1 MDSKVKRN
9 MWQFPWQYKESI
21 AIVIGILVVGI
32 MLQLTLGSFNFYM
45 LHAPLN
51 LIIGALLIVLIIVFS
66 FVKNNPIVNWISSVP
81 LSVTLIAGLFAMSI
95 IMGLTPQFA
104 KVNTDLHL
112 HWEYASFSEIFDY
125 ILTKL
130 GFKQVTTSWPF
141 ILIYSFTLL
150 ALGLVIAKRLQRFKW
165 NDYGFYLNH
174 LGLWL
179 FLFAAGLGSAD
190 MLRYVMYVEE
200 GEVEWRVYDQQENV
214 LELDIAIKLHDF
226 VMEEYPPKLAVV
238 NKFTGDVQPEGKPA
252 YYQIDEKKSEET
264 IAGWDIKLEEY
275 IHEAVRQTDTT
286 FQSIP
291 MTGSMPAAKVQMTN
305 KETGKTVSGW
315 LTCGSVDQYVM
326 PLDLDSTYSLVMTKP
341 EPKRFAS
348 EITVMTE
355 DKEQPIHATL
365 EVNSPLRMGNWMIY
379 QYDYDHAL
387 GKASRTSG
395 FELVYDPWIYAVY
408 VGIFMIA
415 IGSICMLWLG
425 SKNRKKNN
433 YDVE

>member
-1 MDSKVKRN
+1 MEIDNKRS

-32 MLQLTLGSFNFYM
+32 MLQLTLGSFNFYL

-51 LIIGALLIVLIIVFS
+51 LIVGALFIVFITAFS
-66 FVKNNPIVNWISSVP
+66 FAKRNPIVNWLSSVP
-81 LSVTLIAGLFAMSI
+81 LSVTLIGGLFLLTI
-95 IMGLTPQFA
+95 IMGLTPQYA
-104 KVNTDLHL
+104 KVNTNLHI
-112 HWEYASFSEIFDY
+112 HWEHTSASEIFDFV
-125 ILTKL
+125 LTKL
-130 GFKQVTTSWPF
+130 GLKQVTTSWPF
-141 ILIYSFTLL
+141 ILIYSFNLL
-150 ALGLVIAKRLQRFKW
+150 VLGFVIARRLQHFKW
-165 NDYGFYLNH
+165 RDYGFYLNH

-226 VMEEYPPKLAVV
+226 IMEEYPPKLAVV
-238 NKFTGDVQPEGKPA
+238 NKFTGDVQPKEKPI
-252 YYQIDEKKSEET
+252 YYQIDEKKTKES
-264 IAGWDIKLEEY
+264 IAGWDMELEEY

-286 FQSIP
+286 FQAIP
-291 MTGSMPAAKVQMTN
+291 MTGSMPAAKVRMTN
-305 KETGKTVSGW
+305 KETGTTTSGW
-315 LTCGSVDQYVM
+315 LTCGSLNQFVM
-326 PLDLDSTYSLVMTKP
+326 PLELDSTYSLVMTKP

-348 EITVMTE
+348 EITVLTK
-355 DKEQPIHATL
+355 DKGEPIHATL
-365 EVNSPLRMGNWMIY
+365 EVNSPLRMGSWMIY

-395 FELVYDPWIYAVY
+395 FELVYDPWLYAVY

-415 IGSICMLWLG
+415 MGSICMLWLG
-425 SKNRKKNN
+425 NRNKQK
-433 YDVE
+433 EKS